1 MGDQFYVILP
11 SNSSMD
17 IYPDNKISNFK
28 VHLANPLKLDST
40 KWEVGLSE
48 IQFPHLWYN
57 IREGKNTI
65 EKEIHNLTLEEINY
79 LYPIDDTADVT
90 TETAKRIKLLSEKP
104 DGVDITF
111 RANITIPS
119 GYYSS
124 IEKLLEKLEEQDRRS
139 IRPIAFKYEELSRC
153 INVNIPK
160 QCKLFFHDSDIAK
173 CLGFKAQRIVEE
185 GDKKSDV
192 MSSIETNKVVYI
204 YTDIIQNQHVGQFKV
219 PLLRV
224 IPVTSK
230 YGEISCMQY
239 DRPHFIPLSQ
249 ADIHTIEINIKDD
262 TGQFISFEAGRV
274 LVTLVFR
281 RKSAKFY
288 ND

>member
-1 MGDQFYVILP
+1 MDDQFYIILP

-17 IYPDNKISNFK
+17 IYPDNKICNFK
-28 VHLANPLKLDST
+28 VHLANPLKLKPS

-48 IQFPHLWYN
+48 IQFPHLWHN

-65 EKEIHNLTLEEINY
+65 EKEIHNLTAEELNY
-79 LYPIDDTADVT
+79 LYPTD
-90 TETAKRIKLLSEKP
+90 ENGKEKREKLLSEKP
-104 DGVDITF
+104 DGVDIAF
-111 RANITIPS
+111 RAKITIPS
-119 GYYSS
+119 GYYSN

-139 IRPIAFKYEELSRC
+139 IRPIVFKYEELSRC
-153 INVNIPK
+153 VNVNIPK

-219 PLLRV
+219 PLLHV